1 MYVPTPVTVTTP
13 SVSHAAGTE
22 PGVIKQVTVALS
34 PTPDDARPLVPVKV
48 VNATVPPGITDFDS
62 GVATGAAGKATVGVI
77 VALVPWPVVSAT
89 TYFTGVATP
98 AKVGN
103 GLNVTVPFA
112 FTVYVPSF
120 GTVNDVNVHEAFAVV
135 VVAHNFRLAG
145 TKVAGLVAESFV
157 KGEIN

>member
-1 MYVPTPVTVTTP
+1 MLF
-13 SVSHAAGTE
+13 
-22 PGVIKQVTVALS
+22 ITVAVRA
-34 PTPDDARPLVPVKV
+34 PWRPAVFPFIEPQLFGGGVHRIKV

-77 VALVPWPVVSAT
+77 VALVSWPVVSAT

-112 FTVYVPSF
+112 FTV
-120 GTVNDVNVHEAFAVV
+120 
-135 VVAHNFRLAG
+135 
-145 TKVAGLVAESFV
+145 
-157 KGEIN
+157 

>member
-1 MYVPTPVTVTTP
+1 MYAPTPLTSTTP
-13 SVSHAAGTE
+13 SVSHVAE
-22 PGVIKQVTVALS
+22 PGVIKHVTVALS
-34 PTPDDARPLVPVKV
+34 PTPDDARPLAPVKV

-135 VVAHNFRLAG
+135 VVAHNLRLDA